1 MVRFFTPEELLAF
14 DGSDADKPVYIAVKG
29 VIYDVSQ
36 SREFYG
42 KGGPYEAFAG
52 RECSRALAI
61 MKVDAAE
68 CNDNLA
74 DCTEKQ
80 LKTLEDWCNKF
91 NSKYPI
97 VGQVQKQLCCTRR
110 PLGACTSVTALD
122 DVVEVPPVE
131 SLLRTTFFTPSL
143 LAGMALV
150 VLLTALGAYVLWW
163 DLQHREPGAAAED
176 HTEL

>member
-97 VGQVQKQLCCTRR
+97 VGQ
-110 PLGACTSVTALD
+110 LD